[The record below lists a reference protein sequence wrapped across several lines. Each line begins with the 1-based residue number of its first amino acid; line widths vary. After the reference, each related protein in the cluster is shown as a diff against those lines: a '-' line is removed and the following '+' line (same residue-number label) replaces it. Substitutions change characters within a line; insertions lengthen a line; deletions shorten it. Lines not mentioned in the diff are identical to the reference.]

1 MVSRLPAW
9 LFMALAL
16 LIAGVALIPL
26 VRFFLGIDSQIS
38 LSFSVTVMLLITALM
53 SGLTAMLLL
62 VRRQPILASKEVDI
76 DNVASKSTLLAI
88 HSSNLLL
95 FTGIPLFN
103 FLIAYWLWVK
113 NRALHPDYDHAGRQV
128 LNYQI
133 SMYLYLLLSLFL
145 IIAVLGLL
153 TTPALLAV
161 QLLISIWALTMV
173 MQGKRFNYP
182 ISIDIITKATQATT
196 VD

>member
-16 LIAGVALIPL
+16 SIAGFALIPL
-26 VRFFLGIDSQIS
+26 VRFFLGIDDQIS

-62 VRRQPILASKEVDI
+62 VRRQPVLAVKDVNNPTSKP
-76 DNVASKSTLLAI
+76 TLLAI
-88 HSSNLLL
+88 HCSNLLF

-103 FLIAYWLWVK
+103 FLVAYWLWIK
-113 NRALHPDYDHAGRQV
+113 NRALHPDYDSAGRKV
-128 LNYQI
+128 LNFQL

-145 IIAVLGLL
+145 IIAVIGLL
-153 TTPALLAV
+153 TTPALLAI
-161 QLLISIWALTMV
+161 QLVLSVWAIVMAINNKQFDYPLSI
-173 MQGKRFNYP
+173 N
-182 ISIDIITKATQATT
+182 IINSATKNESN
-196 VD
+196 

>member
-62 VRRQPILASKEVDI
+62 VRRQPILAGKEVG
-76 DNVASKSTLLAI
+76 NAASQSTLLAI
-88 HSSNLLL
+88 HSSNLLI

-113 NRALHPDYDHAGRQV
+113 NRALHPEYDHAGRQV
-128 LNYQI
+128 LNFQI

-153 TTPALLAV
+153 TTPALLAI

-173 MQGKRFNYP
+173 MQGKQFNYP
-182 ISIDIITKATQATT
+182 LSIDIISKATQTKT